1 MEIADLL
8 EKVQVEIFDP
18 DAKYL
23 IVLLTDHMLTKDVVD
38 RLSNELRI
46 ILRDVLENIPYQ
58 VMVIDNGAKIDVFEI
73 KQVEKV

>member
-38 RLSNELRI
+38 RLANELRL
-46 ILRDVLENIPYQ
+46 ILRDVLENITYQ
-58 VMVIDNGAKIDVFEI
+58 VMVIDPMLYCIVVFNHLT
-73 KQVEKV
+73 